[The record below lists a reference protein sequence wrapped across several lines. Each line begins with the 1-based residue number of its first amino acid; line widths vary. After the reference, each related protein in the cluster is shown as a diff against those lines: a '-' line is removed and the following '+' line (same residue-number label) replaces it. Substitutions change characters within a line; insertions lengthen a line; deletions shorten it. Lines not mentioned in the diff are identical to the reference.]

1 MKQRD
6 IFEQV
11 AAQAVPPIDLST
23 IPGGD
28 FVYQSLLDELVRT
41 EAFLPLDVKKV
52 FMASWMTDP
61 AFADFPDSDEPEDE
75 MDWEA
80 LRKLAQIEPTLD
92 LDSLR
97 DFDYDAELARLHA
110 IPL

>member
-1 MKQRD
+1 MRLQD
-6 IFEQV
+6 FFEQV
-11 AAQAVPPIDLST
+11 AAQAIPPVDLST
-23 IPGGD
+23 IPSDD
-28 FVYQSLLDELVRT
+28 FQYQSLLDELVRT
-41 EAFLPLDVKKV
+41 KAFLPLDVKKV
-52 FMASWMTDP
+52 FMAQWMTDP

-80 LRKLAQIEPTLD
+80 LRKLAQLEPTLD

-97 DFDYDAELARLHA
+97 DFDYDAEFSKLHA